1 VGVCVVAASTAA
13 AAARRVRG
21 AVVGGAAVAAW
32 WSGVACVSLV
42 LVAAVGVGAAVVAC
56 AWT

>member
-1 VGVCVVAASTAA
+1 VGVCVVVAASTAA
-13 AAARRVRG
+13 ARRVGG

-32 WSGVACVSLV
+32 GSGVACVSLIV
-42 LVAAVGVGAAVVAC
+42 VAAVGVGATVVAC